1 MANKFLSLVEENIQ
15 RYTNGGKLTS
25 DVVKFVPNY
34 KSLPSY
40 KALGADVRQ
49 YIDTLATTDKNIR
62 VVDVKPMFPS
72 HGTGN
77 DQNRGTSFTVE
88 LAIELAPGLFDL
100 QNKVTVPA
108 DLVVADNDY
117 INLPKTDQFFK
128 KEKINHKPVP
138 PKEEGEES
146 IVNNPYLQT
155 LMSQDGN
162 SLRRTETK
170 LLNKNV
176 KIPAMPA
183 KGAASPE
190 VKGFAGSYT
199 HLSPTIKQ

>member
-1 MANKFLSLVEENIQ
+1 MANKFLSIVEENIQ

-40 KALGADVRQ
+40 KALSADVRE
-49 YIDTLATTDKNIR
+49 YIDLMATTDKNIR

-72 HGTGN
+72 HATGN
-77 DQNRGTSFTVE
+77 DQNRGNGFSVE
-88 LAIELAPGLFDL
+88 LAIEIAPGLFDL

-117 INLPKTDQFFK
+117 INLPKTSQFNK
-128 KEKINHKPVP
+128 KEKINHKPVAP
-138 PKEEGEES
+138 EENEES
-146 IVNNPYLQT
+146 AVNNPYLQT
-155 LMSQDGN
+155 LMSQDGS

-176 KIPAMPA
+176 RIPSMPA
-183 KGAASPE
+183 KGAPSPE
-190 VKGFAGSYT
+190 VAGFNKSYT
-199 HLSPTIKQ
+199 ALPTTIKQ